1 MPQNTDN
8 HAFYLTQIHQLKELQ
23 KLDDQIYEVQQ
34 ILEKAPDE
42 LRDLQDKLTKAEVQ
56 RDRINDKISH
66 LKESESRISRERE
79 ENSERL
85 KKSKSKL
92 MNTGNEKEFSAVT
105 REIDNLEKMTQPRED
120 ELLAVRDE
128 LRNQNDSL
136 NELNEQ
142 YIDLKTQVEARKATL
157 YEQLKSAKDR
167 RAELDRERDE
177 SSRSIPKPIFQRYEF
192 IRQRLQ
198 HPVIVPLENYICPS
212 CHIAIPP
219 QDFNE
224 MLRGEHIMS
233 CPNCQ
238 RLIVWRDDFRA
249 DDPEALAAAK
259 AKEMENTEGEDGSS
273 EAE

>member
-120 ELLAVRDE
+120 ELLAARDE

-157 YEQLKSAKDR
+157 DEQLKSAKDR
-167 RAELDRERDE
+167 LAELDSERDE

-198 HPVIVPLENYICPS
+198 HPVIVPLNNNICPS
-212 CHIAIPP
+212 CTIAIPP

-238 RLIVWRDDFRA
+238 RLIVWRDDFLA

-259 AKEMENTEGEDGSS
+259 AKEMENAEGEDGSS
-273 EAE
+273 QAE

>member
-157 YEQLKSAKDR
+157 DEQLKSAKDR
-167 RAELDRERDE
+167 LAELDRERDE

-198 HPVIVPLENYICPS
+198 HPVIVPLENYICQS

-238 RLIVWRDDFRA
+238 RLIVWRDDFLA

-259 AKEMENTEGEDGSS
+259 AKEMENAAGEDGSS

>member
-157 YEQLKSAKDR
+157 DEQLKSAKDR
-167 RAELDRERDE
+167 LAELDRERDE
-177 SSRSIPKPIFQRYEF
+177 SSRSIPALRV
-192 IRQRLQ
+192 
-198 HPVIVPLENYICPS
+198 HPPAPAAS
-212 CHIAIPP
+212 CHRASRELHLPELPHCHPSAGLQRDAARRTYHELP
-219 QDFNE
+219 Q
-224 MLRGEHIMS
+224 LPAPH
-233 CPNCQ
+233 
-238 RLIVWRDDFRA
+238 RLARRFPGR
-249 DDPEALAAAK
+249 
-259 AKEMENTEGEDGSS
+259 
-273 EAE
+273 

>member
-128 LRNQNDSL
+128 LRLSL
-136 NELNEQ
+136 IHISEP
-142 YIDLKTQVEARKATL
+142 TRPTATARMPS
-157 YEQLKSAKDR
+157 SA
-167 RAELDRERDE
+167 
-177 SSRSIPKPIFQRYEF
+177 
-192 IRQRLQ
+192 
-198 HPVIVPLENYICPS
+198 
-212 CHIAIPP
+212 
-219 QDFNE
+219 
-224 MLRGEHIMS
+224 
-233 CPNCQ
+233 
-238 RLIVWRDDFRA
+238 
-249 DDPEALAAAK
+249 
-259 AKEMENTEGEDGSS
+259 
-273 EAE
+273 

>member
-105 REIDNLEKMTQPRED
+105 CEIDNLEKMTQPRED

-157 YEQLKSAKDR
+157 DEQLKSAKDR
-167 RAELDRERDE
+167 LAELDRERDE

-198 HPVIVPLENYICPS
+198 HPVIVPLENYICPN

-238 RLIVWRDDFRA
+238 RLIVWRDDFLA

-259 AKEMENTEGEDGSS
+259 AKEMENAAGEDGSS

>member
-42 LRDLQDKLTKAEVQ
+42 LRDLQDKLTKAEV
-56 RDRINDKISH
+56 NDKISH

-157 YEQLKSAKDR
+157 
-167 RAELDRERDE
+167 DRERDE

-238 RLIVWRDDFRA
+238 RLIVWRDDFLA
-249 DDPEALAAAK
+249 DDPEALAAVK
-259 AKEMENTEGEDGSS
+259 AKEMENAEGEDGSS
-273 EAE
+273 QSE

>member
-66 LKESESRISRERE
+66 LKEAESRISRERE

-157 YEQLKSAKDR
+157 DEQLKSAKDR
-167 RAELDRERDE
+167 LAELDRERDE

-238 RLIVWRDDFRA
+238 RLIVWRDDFLA